1 MVSVVFVELVGDNG
15 EAPSK
20 MAGVSEEVECIA
32 SRDFAARVG
41 EKDIFGVKVKLS
53 HVFSVHFL
61 VGHKPI
67 GRGLGPWGRSNL
79 YKFGAPKKTR
89 I

>member
-20 MAGVSEEVECIA
+20 MAGLSKLLECIA

-41 EKDIFGVKVKLS
+41 EKDIFGMKIKV
-53 HVFSVHFL
+53 HVIVHFL

-67 GRGLGPWGRSNL
+67 GRGLGSLGTL
-79 YKFGAPKKTR
+79 KF